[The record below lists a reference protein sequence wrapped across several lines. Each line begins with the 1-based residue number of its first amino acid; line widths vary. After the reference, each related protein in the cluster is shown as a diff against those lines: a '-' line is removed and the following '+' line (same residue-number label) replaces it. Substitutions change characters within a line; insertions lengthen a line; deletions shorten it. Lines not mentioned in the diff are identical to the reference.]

1 MDSYDIAVAAA
12 KNMDWPK
19 HTPKTYEAGRPL
31 FEHGAVFYENY
42 VEVFDAKCGNSTM
55 MSKRKFTSFK

>member
-12 KNMDWPK
+12 KNMDWPAR
-19 HTPKTYEAGRPL
+19 TPKVYEAGHQL

-42 VEVFDAKCGNSTM
+42 VEVFDAKCGSSTM
-55 MSKRKFTSFK
+55 MSKRKFTSLK